1 MNEKKKFSLTQII
14 RHCIQLA
21 GFLLFPGLFLSV
33 YSAFKN
39 IYISAVAGTF
49 TWAAN
54 GPELLLIIAVV
65 LVTVLLGRFFCGFL
79 CSFGALGDLIYAVSG
94 KFMKHRRLP
103 GRKLDRIMKWGKYI
117 ILLGL
122 FIFVWNLGVVISNDI
137 NPIYV
142 FGMLSRPTTTE
153 ALTSAISIGGLLLL
167 IIMIGSTFVER
178 FFCRYLCPAGAILSV
193 LSLPRLFRIKRNNET
208 CVSCSACNHKCSMGV
223 EVSHGKR
230 ITSGECINCMK
241 CIPACPK
248 ESLSTNAAPV
258 MAGTA
263 AAAMITGLY
272 YVGTIRQESITTA
285 SASNQI
291 SASAPTQGKY
301 TDGSYSGSAQGFR
314 GAVQVSVT
322 VENGYISDIEILSY
336 KDDRQ
341 YFSRAESQIISSI
354 LSSQDTNV
362 ATVSGATFSS
372 KGIINAVSNAL
383 AAAGNDGDI
392 IISANNDTESTSKE
406 TADHEVELTPL
417 DPNQEQKESS
427 SNETGENNGFT
438 DGVYTGTG
446 TGYRGETEVSVTV
459 SGGKITDITVL
470 SYRDDERF
478 FRQAQNTIISDIL
491 ASQSTN
497 VQTVSGATYS
507 SQGIIEAVS
516 DALGITYEKPAVQEK
531 GGHSHHRR

>member
-1 MNEKKKFSLTQII
+1 MNERRKPQITQII
-14 RHCIQLA
+14 RHSIQLV
-21 GFLLFPGLFLSV
+21 GFLLFPGLFLTV

-39 IYISAVAGTF
+39 VYMSVIAGTF
-49 TWAAN
+49 TWAVN
-54 GPELLLIIAVV
+54 GPEILLIIAIV

-103 GRKLDRIMKWGKYI
+103 GRKLDRIMKWGKYV

-167 IIMIGSTFVER
+167 IIMIGSTFIER

-193 LSLPRLFRIKRNNET
+193 LSLLRIFRIRRNTET
-208 CVSCSACNHKCSMGV
+208 CVSCSACSHKCSMGV
-223 EVSHGKR
+223 EVDQGKR
-230 ITSGECINCMK
+230 VASGECINCMK

-248 ESLSTNAAPV
+248 ESLSANAAPV

-272 YVGTIRQESITTA
+272 YVGTIKQEPVTTA

-291 SASAPTQGKY
+291 SASTQGKY
-301 TDGSYSGSAQGFR
+301 TDGSYTGSAQGFR
-314 GAVQVSVT
+314 GAVQVSVN

-336 KDDRQ
+336 RDDRQ
-341 YFSRAESQIISSI
+341 YFNRAESQIISSI
-354 LSSQDTNV
+354 LSSQDTDV

-372 KGIINAVSNAL
+372 RGIIDAVSNAL

-406 TADHEVELTPL
+406 TGDHEVELTPL

>member
-65 LVTVLLGRFFCGFL
+65 LVTVLLGRFFCGYL

-193 LSLPRLFRIKRNNET
+193 LSLLRIFRIRRNTET
-208 CVSCSACNHKCSMGV
+208 CVSCSACSHKCSMGV
-223 EVSHGKR
+223 EVDQGKR
-230 ITSGECINCMK
+230 VASGECINCMR

-383 AAAGNDGDI
+383 ATAGNNNDI
-392 IISANNDTESTSKE
+392 IKE
-406 TADHEVELTPL
+406 
-417 DPNQEQKESS
+417 
-427 SNETGENNGFT
+427 ETDFK
-438 DGVYTGTG
+438 DGVYIGTG

-459 SGGKITDITVL
+459 SDGKITDITVL

-478 FRQAQNTIISDIL
+478 FQQAQKTVISNIL
-491 ASQSTN
+491 AAQSTD
-497 VQTVSGATYS
+497 VQTVSGATFS

-516 DALGITYEKPAVQEK
+516 NALGITYEKPAVQEK